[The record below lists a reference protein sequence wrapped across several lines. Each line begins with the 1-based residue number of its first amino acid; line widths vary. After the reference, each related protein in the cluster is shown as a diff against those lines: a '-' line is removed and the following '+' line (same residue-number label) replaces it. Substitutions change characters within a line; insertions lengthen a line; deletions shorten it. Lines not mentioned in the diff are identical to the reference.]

1 MDYNL
6 KAYTLKLSETEW
18 NKYLEL
24 FDDAS
29 VYQTNAFAKYSK
41 GGKNIEHFILKSDNE
56 VISVAM
62 IRIIKIPIIK
72 RGLAYIRWAPLWQ
85 KKNNNIN
92 IEVFDLALKNL
103 INEYVIKRKFI
114 LRIISGHF
122 FEEDSDFKR
131 IFEKYSFNLYKGND
145 KTVILDLSNDEEKLR
160 ANFRKQ
166 WRYSLKNTEK
176 LGLTVVQSDT
186 DEAFN
191 LFLSTYKSMHT
202 RKQFKE
208 FIDVESF
215 KYINAELLSEQKM
228 QIFICKHNDMPLS
241 TVVISAMGNSGIYL
255 LGGSNDEGL
264 KVSASYLLQW
274 EVIKWLKSKGI
285 RWYNLGGIDPVNGPG
300 VYTFKT
306 GMGGKEVNY
315 LGGFELSKDWLSSI
329 ILRII
334 KLLKK

>member
-1 MDYNL
+1 MNYNL
-6 KAYTLKLSETEW
+6 EAHIFKLTETEW

-24 FDDAS
+24 FDDS
-29 VYQTNAFAKYSK
+29 SIYQTNAFAKYSK

-62 IRIIKIPIIK
+62 IRIIQIPIIK
-72 RGLAYIRWAPLWQ
+72 RGLAYIRWGPLWQ
-85 KKNNNIN
+85 RKNKNIN
-92 IEVFDLALKNL
+92 VDVLDLALKNL

-122 FEEDSDFKR
+122 LEEDYDFKG
-131 IFEKYSFNLYKGND
+131 IFKKYGFNLYKKND
-145 KTVILDLSNDEEKLR
+145 KTVIIDLLKDEEKLR
-160 ANFRKQ
+160 GNFRKQ
-166 WRYSLKNTEK
+166 WRYRLKNTEK
-176 LGLTVVQSDT
+176 LGLTVIQTDT
-186 DEAFN
+186 DDAFDI
-191 LFLSTYKSMHT
+191 FLSTYKSMHT

-215 KYINAELLSEQKM
+215 RYINAELPVEQKM

-241 TVVISAMGNSGIYL
+241 TVVISSMGNSGIYL

-264 KVSASYLLQW
+264 KLSASYLLQW
-274 EVIKWLKSKGI
+274 EVIKWLKRKGI
-285 RWYNLGGIDPVNGPG
+285 KWYNLGGIDPVNGPG

-306 GMGGKEVNY
+306 GMGGNEVNY
-315 LGGFELSKDWLSSI
+315 IGGFELSKDWISNI
-329 ILRII
+329 ILKII